1 MKSESDQK
9 NTLNIITLRPGD
21 VIRMSDGA
29 LYEVKE
35 NPGDGLW
42 VFGVPLDADK
52 VAGELE
58 DPLFAQDIVERVDDV
73 ELAGDVSSLDPQ

>member
-58 DPLFAQDIVERVDDV
+58 DPLFAQDIVERIDG
-73 ELAGDVSSLDPQ
+73 ELASDVSSLDPQ

>member
-1 MKSESDQK
+1 MKSASDQK
-9 NTLNIITLRPGD
+9 NALNIITLKPGD

-52 VAGELE
+52 VAGPE

>member
-1 MKSESDQK
+1 MNSASDQK
-9 NTLNIITLRPGD
+9 NTLNIISLRPGD

-58 DPLFAQDIVERVDDV
+58 DPLFAQDIVERIDG
-73 ELAGDVSSLDPQ
+73 ELASDVSSLDPQ

>member
-1 MKSESDQK
+1 MKSASDQK
-9 NTLNIITLRPGD
+9 NALNIITLKPGD

-29 LYEVKE
+29 LYEVRE

-42 VFGVPLDADK
+42 VFGVPLDAGG
-52 VAGELE
+52 VAGRE
-58 DPLFAQDIVERVDDV
+58 DPLFAQDIVERVDG

>member
-1 MKSESDQK
+1 MKSASDQK
-9 NTLNIITLRPGD
+9 NALNIITLKPGD

-42 VFGVPLDADK
+42 VFGVLLNADK
-52 VAGELE
+52 VAGPE
-58 DPLFAQDIVERVDDV
+58 DPLFAQDIVERVDEV
-73 ELAGDVSSLDPQ
+73 ELAGDVSSLDQQ

>member
-1 MKSESDQK
+1 MNSASDQK
-9 NTLNIITLRPGD
+9 NTLNIISLRPGD

-58 DPLFAQDIVERVDDV
+58 DPLFAQDIVERIDGK
-73 ELAGDVSSLDPQ
+73 LAGDVSSLEPQ